1 MHVTCDQ
8 INVRTPFNV
17 YHKAHVNTINF
28 HVHVTWNQ
36 IEPIYSFKVDQ
47 FNYKSTENSSLNC
60 ELTVDKIKRTVDT
73 STTSLSPC

>member
-8 INVRTPFNV
+8 IDVRTPFNV

-47 FNYKSTENSSLNC
+47 LIINQQKAPA
-60 ELTVDKIKRTVDT
+60 LTV
-73 STTSLSPC
+73 S